1 MEEETDGSLVED
13 GINQVLSLSSTS
25 RDLQTAYFIISL
37 VLSVGCGLLLI
48 FLVWKKEY
56 LQKPSHYLRC
66 NLVVDDI
73 VFTGCLIPVRVYAL
87 FRQDVSGQHL
97 WCSARALVAPACGM
111 SMLGTYLMVA
121 IDLYY
126 FVCDPLHYH
135 DKVTTKRVLV
145 GIFTT
150 RALSLFFGFALAP
163 MAFGGPPKYGVICDY
178 GLGNS
183 FSFHDIFKNTYL
195 IILVLTALSIPVLYC
210 RVFKE
215 ARRQQERDENRH
227 LWVFQTKAFKTM
239 VPHATVLTVTVA
251 TSVFQVATLRALT
264 SKEQMPPRALVVAES
279 VVILMFLTLSS
290 MANPVVYSF
299 RLPEFRR
306 AFRELCG
313 RPNNQLPAA
322 VTGTGQGRLGRRQ
335 QDRVEMTAITGTSQG
350 GPPIAGQ
357 QHQDSAG
364 MVDITGS
371 GQVASARQQQHSV
384 RLDTITGVPGQ
395 VESAQRHQDSSALEM
410 LAVTGS
416 GQGAS
421 ATVSTPAQMSTEGL
435 KTTAEDDQAHN
446 KQTRKVDMSA
456 GTESCATTSE
466 LSAARRKLAWQES
479 AIKSGN
485 KL

>member
-264 SKEQMPPRALVVAES
+264 SKEQMPPRALVVAEN

-313 RPNNQLPAA
+313 RPNNQIPAV
-322 VTGTGQGRLGRRQ
+322 VTGTGQGGLGRRH
-335 QDRVEMTAITGTSQG
+335 QDSLALEMVAITGT
-350 GPPIAGQ
+350 
-357 QHQDSAG
+357 
-364 MVDITGS
+364 
-371 GQVASARQQQHSV
+371 GQVERARQQQHRV
-384 RLDTITGVPGQ
+384 RVDSITGGSGHCA
-395 VESAQRHQDSSALEM
+395 SARRQQDSLAFEM
-410 LAVTGS
+410 LAVTGP
-416 GQGAS
+416 GQGSPTTAE
-421 ATVSTPAQMSTEGL
+421 STPAQNSAERL
-435 KTTAEDDQAHN
+435 KTTAEDDQEQ
-446 KQTRKVDMSA
+446 KQTRQADMSA
-456 GTESCATTSE
+456 GTESCAEYRGCKTTSE
-466 LSAARRKLAWQES
+466 HSAARRKLAWQES
-479 AIKSGN
+479 SVKSGN

>member
-1 MEEETDGSLVED
+1 
-13 GINQVLSLSSTS
+13 
-25 RDLQTAYFIISL
+25 
-37 VLSVGCGLLLI
+37 
-48 FLVWKKEY
+48 
-56 LQKPSHYLRC
+56 
-66 NLVVDDI
+66 
-73 VFTGCLIPVRVYAL
+73 
-87 FRQDVSGQHL
+87 
-97 WCSARALVAPACGM
+97 
-111 SMLGTYLMVA
+111 
-121 IDLYY
+121 
-126 FVCDPLHYH
+126 
-135 DKVTTKRVLV
+135 
-145 GIFTT
+145 
-150 RALSLFFGFALAP
+150 
-163 MAFGGPPKYGVICDY
+163 
-178 GLGNS
+178 
-183 FSFHDIFKNTYL
+183 
-195 IILVLTALSIPVLYC
+195 
-210 RVFKE
+210 
-215 ARRQQERDENRH
+215 
-227 LWVFQTKAFKTM
+227 M